1 MSARWQRS
9 LQVALS
15 ALAGFIDAIGF
26 LMLGGIYVAFMSG
39 SSTLMG
45 IGAGTWNPDSI
56 KLPAAVV
63 GCFVA
68 GVMLG
73 TLVGGR
79 LDRLRPM
86 GVLLV
91 VAGLLAAAAGLCRSG
106 HVTGGGLLLAVAMG
120 TENTVFNRPG
130 VSGIGLTY
138 MTGTLVRIGQRL
150 GEAFS
155 GGSWASAMPD
165 VLLWLGMMVGAG
177 LGVLAFH
184 LLGLDGLWIG
194 AGVVLVLAALALWAA
209 PSRSKAEAEAARDAV
224 RLPPRPKGLRIEPKL
239 GRWRHEAAPGAS
251 MGAPGPEKGPEKGPV
266 NETGLVM
273 EQQHVR

>member
-1 MSARWQRS
+1 VSARWQRS

-63 GCFVA
+63 GCFVV

-91 VAGLLAAAAGLCRSG
+91 VAALLAAAAGLCRSG
-106 HVTGGGLLLAVAMG
+106 YVIGGGLVLAVAMG

-165 VLLWLGMMVGAG
+165 VLLWFGMMVGAG
-177 LGVLAFH
+177 FGVLAFH
-184 LLGLDGLWIG
+184 VLGLDGLWIG
-194 AGVVLVLAALALWAA
+194 AGVVLALAALALWAT
-209 PSRSKAEAEAARDAV
+209 PSRNATGAEAARAAAK
-224 RLPPRPKGLRIEPKL
+224 LPPRPKGLRIEPKVSCL
-239 GRWRHEAAPGAS
+239 RQPAAPGTQSSAKEAGLV
-251 MGAPGPEKGPEKGPV
+251 M
-266 NETGLVM
+266 ETGLVA
-273 EQQHVR
+273 ETGKRHVR